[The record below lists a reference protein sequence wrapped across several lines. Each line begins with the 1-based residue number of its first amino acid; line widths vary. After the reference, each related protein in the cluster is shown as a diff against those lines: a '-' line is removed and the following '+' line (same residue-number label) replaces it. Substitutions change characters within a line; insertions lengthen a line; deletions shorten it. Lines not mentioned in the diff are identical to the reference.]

1 MIDPI
6 PFRNRNFLFY
16 VHLRCDIIEVTEGA
30 ISMSSKALF
39 HVTVKGIV
47 AYEGKLLLLKKV
59 KPSKDN
65 YGYWELPGGGME
77 YNESPMEAVKREVLE
92 ETGLEVDVEGA
103 VSTFHVVRKDKEIVG
118 IIFLC
123 YAKNNEVKLSAEHTE
138 YVFVTQEETKD
149 YLAQGLIDDTFGGK
163 VVCLDGTKGK
173 LYNCE

>member
-1 MIDPI
+1 MERGGI
-6 PFRNRNFLFY
+6 
-16 VHLRCDIIEVTEGA
+16 
-30 ISMSSKALF
+30 MSSKALF

-47 AYEGKLLLLKKV
+47 AYDGKLLLLKKV

-103 VSTFHVVRKDKEIVG
+103 VSTFHVVRKEKEIVG

-123 YAKNNEVKLSAEHTE
+123 YAKNNHVKLSAEHTD
-138 YVFVTQEETKD
+138 YVFVTQDESEQ
-149 YLAQGLIDDTFGGK
+149 YLASGLVQDTFGGK

-173 LYNCE
+173 LYN